1 MRTFL
6 FIVLG
11 LLIQA
16 QALAHDPNLASYRVY
31 PENGR
36 WLLRIDLAT
45 SSLNFMPESFNAAS
59 TDFKDEFARYLR
71 GNISIVLDG
80 NESVELGTGGIK
92 SGSHAI
98 EAIFFLDNFSSDW
111 MTLDAEITCFA
122 GNEHQRHLL
131 RVSGPGTSSK
141 AFLDKSNDFKIHF
154 EQVRVEVD

>member
-11 LLIQA
+11 LLAQVQA
-16 QALAHDPNLASYRVY
+16 FAHDPNLASYRVY

-45 SSLNFMPESFNAAS
+45 SSLNFMPEGFNAAS
-59 TDFKDEFARYLR
+59 ADFKDEFASYLR
-71 GNISIVLDG
+71 QNISFVLDG
-80 NESVELGTGGIK
+80 NSPVELGTGGIK

-98 EAIFFLDNFSSDW
+98 EAIFFLNNFSPDW

-122 GNEHQRHLL
+122 ANEHQRHLL

-141 AFLDKSNDFKIHF
+141 ALLDASNDFSIHF
-154 EQVRVEVD
+154 EQVRVEAD